1 MQFSKF
7 FGVNM
12 KFFNREKEIKE
23 ILAILESVP
32 NQIYFVYGPLNSG
45 KFTLMREIISNRLD
59 KSKYVPFFID
69 FRARNIVNVDNFI
82 ECLFEVDEKSKVD
95 DFREYAKSL
104 AELLVKSSDDL
115 TNYYLGMP
123 IKIPK
128 PFFDK
133 IFNKKDKSGDVYQY
147 IEYLFAKIN
156 EKGKKPILI
165 LDELQM
171 IKEITLNGN
180 RLLLWS
186 LFQFLVTLTK
196 VQHLC
201 HVFCLS
207 SDSLFIE
214 YIYTTGELEGR
225 AKYILVDDFDKETSL
240 KFMDFLS
247 DNILNKK
254 LSNEEKELI
263 YSYVG
268 GKPGDI
274 YNVIDEMR
282 YKKLE
287 NILDLMLKEEIQKLE
302 IFLETLNYIKPKI
315 KIGDEIIEIKKDDV
329 IKALKLFKNKY
340 EVNRKEIPTPIYI
353 YLINKNILF
362 LNPINGTLKPQS
374 FLIWN
379 AIKRIL

>member
-1 MQFSKF
+1 
-7 FGVNM
+7 M